1 MVSVF
6 FCLPIYSWVCFLLD
20 NECLIY
26 VFYFALSKTS
36 NEQTDSSIDF
46 SISQAVKDSSK
57 ITMTKN
63 YRGSVLL

>member
-1 MVSVF
+1 M
-6 FCLPIYSWVCFLLD
+6 CFLLD
-20 NECLIY
+20 NERLIY
-26 VFYFALSKTS
+26 VFYFASSKTS

-63 YRGSVLL
+63 YRGSDLL